1 MSTAS
6 PLHHGHGN
14 GSYANSPAPTG
25 VTGRDAGVAAA
36 AVADSAV
43 RSGSVPA
50 SASGSAPGSAS
61 GSIYGEAHAHHTA
74 HHHHSG
80 HHAHSHGALASP
92 VNGGHSSS
100 WSPYGYPSAPVYG
113 GSPSPY
119 GHNAYSQYASGYG
132 YANGTTHHVA
142 TAPTT
147 PAANGAAYHAG
158 VNGMMMH
165 HGQHAGYGYSGHHL
179 GSHTPTHTHSHSS
192 AYFMNGDGSH
202 SHLNGSPHLSSPS
215 YASAPQYSTQLP
227 LAGRHRVTTTL
238 WEDEGTLCF
247 QVDARG
253 VCVARRHDNNMI
265 NGTKL
270 LNVCGMS
277 RGKRDGILKN
287 EKERIVVKVGAMH
300 LKGVWISFARAKQLA
315 EQNGIADALYPL
327 FEPNIQ
333 SFLYH
338 PDNYPRTAAVI
349 AAAQERQAQR
359 QRAPGMPSPG
369 ANGASQAPPL
379 MRANTTPSNG
389 DTSGFGSGLSSS
401 TSWTGSHDQGHASA
415 PTTTQPSPSSL
426 HNGAATQMH
435 MSLSSHGTSSPTYS
449 QQQQQQQQQ
458 QYPMTAAQQLA
469 RPPVGD
475 RRHSTPI
482 TLNTVAQAGH
492 ADNAYGAANLGGL
505 VNGAR
510 KVSGL
515 KRSWNDAEDLNGS
528 ATASPSER
536 DMQRSGSGGSSG
548 YKFEGDDSHSPD
560 TSDDR
565 LAKKTKGMPQ
575 RGGATAAVATTG
587 MPSLSNNMLMGV
599 GNGNGIHHE

>member
-1 MSTAS
+1 
-6 PLHHGHGN
+6 
-14 GSYANSPAPTG
+14 
-25 VTGRDAGVAAA
+25 
-36 AVADSAV
+36 
-43 RSGSVPA
+43 
-50 SASGSAPGSAS
+50 
-61 GSIYGEAHAHHTA
+61 
-74 HHHHSG
+74 
-80 HHAHSHGALASP
+80 
-92 VNGGHSSS
+92 
-100 WSPYGYPSAPVYG
+100 
-113 GSPSPY
+113 
-119 GHNAYSQYASGYG
+119 
-132 YANGTTHHVA
+132 
-142 TAPTT
+142 
-147 PAANGAAYHAG
+147 
-158 VNGMMMH
+158 MMMH
-165 HGQHAGYGYSGHHL
+165 HGQHAGYGYGSHHL
-179 GSHTPTHTHSHSS
+179 GSHTPTHTHGHSS
-192 AYFMNGDGSH
+192 TYFMNGDGSH
-202 SHLNGSPHLSSPS
+202 SHLNGSTHLSSPS
-215 YASAPQYSTQLP
+215 YASTPQYSTQLP

-359 QRAPGMPSPG
+359 QRAPGLPSPG
-369 ANGASQAPPL
+369 ANGTSQAPPL

-401 TSWTGSHDQGHASA
+401 TSWTGSHDQTHASA
-415 PTTTQPSPSSL
+415 PTTTQPSPSSAYS
-426 HNGAATQMH
+426 GAGAQMH
-435 MSLSSHGTSSPTYS
+435 MSLSTNGTSSPTYS
-449 QQQQQQQQQ
+449 QQQYAMNQ
-458 QYPMTAAQQLA
+458 AQQLA

-475 RRHSTPI
+475 RRQSAPI
-482 TLNTVAQAGH
+482 PLNGVGH
-492 ADNAYGAANLGGL
+492 TEAAYGANMAGATANGGQ

-515 KRSWNDAEDLNGS
+515 KRSWNDAEDMNGS

-536 DMQRSGSGGSSG
+536 DMQRSGSGGSNG
-548 YKFEGDDSHSPD
+548 YKLEGDDAHSPD
-560 TSDDR
+560 TSAER
-565 LAKKTKGMPQ
+565 LSKKNKAMPQ
-575 RGGATAAVATTG
+575 RGAA
-587 MPSLSNNMLMGV
+587 MPSMSGNMLMGV
-599 GNGNGIHHE
+599 SSGNGMSHHE

>member
-25 VTGRDAGVAAA
+25 VTGRDAGVTAA

-43 RSGSVPA
+43 RSGSIPA
-50 SASGSAPGSAS
+50 TGSGSAPGSAS
-61 GSIYGEAHAHHTA
+61 GSMYGEGHAHHNG

-92 VNGGHSSS
+92 ANGGHSSS

-132 YANGTTHHVA
+132 YTNGGHVA

-147 PAANGAAYHAG
+147 PAANGTTHYAS

-165 HGQHAGYGYSGHHL
+165 HGQHAGYGYGSHHL

-202 SHLNGSPHLSSPS
+202 SHLNGSTHLSSPS
-215 YASAPQYSTQLP
+215 YTSAPQYSTQLP

-359 QRAPGMPSPG
+359 QRAPGLPSPG
-369 ANGASQAPPL
+369 ANGTSQAPPL

-415 PTTTQPSPSSL
+415 PTTTQPSPSSM
-426 HNGAATQMH
+426 HNGATAQMH

-449 QQQQQQQQQ
+449 QQQQQQQQ
-458 QYPMTAAQQLA
+458 YPVTQAQQLA
-469 RPPVGD
+469 RPGVGD
-475 RRHSTPI
+475 RRQSAPIPLSNIGGHS
-482 TLNTVAQAGH
+482 
-492 ADNAYGAANLGGL
+492 DNPYGAANLGAAAPNGGL

-528 ATASPSER
+528 ATASPSDR
-536 DMQRSGSGGSSG
+536 DMQRSGSGASNG
-548 YKFEGDDSHSPD
+548 YKLEGDDAHSPD
-560 TSDDR
+560 TSAER
-565 LAKKTKGMPQ
+565 LAKKNKAMPQ
-575 RGGATAAVATTG
+575 RGGAA
-587 MPSLSNNMLMGV
+587 MPSMSNNMLMGV

>member
-14 GSYANSPAPTG
+14 GTYGTNSPVPG
-25 VTGRDAGVAAA
+25 LTGRDGGVAAA
-36 AVADSAV
+36 AAADSAV

-50 SASGSAPGSAS
+50 SGSGSAPGSAS
-61 GSIYGEAHAHHTA
+61 GSLYGEGHAHHA
-74 HHHHSG
+74 GHHHHST
-80 HHAHSHGALASP
+80 HHTHSHASLASP
-92 VNGGHSSS
+92 ANGSHSSS
-100 WSPYGYPSAPVYG
+100 WSPYGYPSAPVY
-113 GSPSPY
+113 SSSASPY
-119 GHNAYSQYASGYG
+119 GHNAYSQYAGGYG
-132 YANGTTHHVA
+132 YTNGTNHHVA

-147 PAANGAAYHAG
+147 PAANGAAYHPS

-165 HGQHAGYGYSGHHL
+165 HGQHTAYGSYGSHHL
-179 GSHTPTHTHSHSS
+179 SSHTGGHSHSS
-192 AYFMNGDGSH
+192 AYFMNGDGTH
-202 SHLNGSPHLSSPS
+202 SHLNGSTHLSSPS
-215 YASAPQYSTQLP
+215 YTSAPQYSTQLP

-349 AAAQERQAQR
+349 AAAQERHAQR
-359 QRAPGMPSPG
+359 QRAPGLPSPG
-369 ANGASQAPPL
+369 ANGTSQAPPL
-379 MRANTTPSNG
+379 MRANTTPANG
-389 DTSGFGSGLSSS
+389 DASGFGSSLSSS
-401 TSWTGSHDQGHASA
+401 TSWTGSHDQSHASA
-415 PTTTQPSPSSL
+415 PTTAQQSPSSL
-426 HNGAATQMH
+426 HTSGAQAAHMH
-435 MSLSSHGTSSPTYS
+435 MSLSGHGTSSPTYS
-449 QQQQQQQQQ
+449 QQAQQQAQQQG
-458 QYPMTAAQQLA
+458 QYLTQAQQLA
-469 RPPVGD
+469 RPPAGD
-475 RRHSTPI
+475 RRHSEPV
-482 TLNTVAQAGH
+482 TLNNVPGH
-492 ADNAYGAANLGGL
+492 PENPYGAANLGAA
-505 VNGAR
+505 NGAGANGVR

-515 KRSWNDAEDLNGS
+515 KRSWNDSDDLHGS
-528 ATASPSER
+528 AGASPSDR
-536 DMQRSGSGGSSG
+536 DMQRTGSATSNG
-548 YKFEGDDSHSPD
+548 YKFDGDDSHSPD
-560 TSDDR
+560 TSADR
-565 LAKKTKGMPQ
+565 MAKRSKASTPQ
-575 RGGATAAVATTG
+575 RGAP
-587 MPSLSNNMLMGV
+587 MPSMSANMLMGV
-599 GNGNGIHHE
+599 GAGNGLQRE